1 MWMLKNLITLFI
13 DITPNISDMKR
24 VILASILVLGTMLS
38 EAQSWNPYV
47 SQGII
52 SPLLPEEFRE
62 PGVASFNLGNSGS
75 SPLLFD
81 RNNSDNN
88 LSVIITMSDGL
99 PDKRNPL
106 SALKGQGV
114 SYFDWSYDRSTNTFT
129 GVQKRDIPGY
139 FQTSLTVGFQANNNS
154 PLDVASNG
162 FQIKLK
168 TPAYLGGSNTTQDDV
183 VSSYTATRAFDY
195 GDAPESYGRARHEIN
210 LNKDPL
216 SGDYNRYIVL
226 GSIVDHDPF
235 PNFSDPAN
243 GDNIYGED
251 DEDGVIFPVLSVGNS
266 YVVPVT
272 VTVHGESFGV
282 LNAWFDWNGDG
293 DFLDPGEKVNGA
305 PIPVYSSGI
314 IPLQV
319 SVPEDAVFNQHIYA
333 RFRIGGN
340 TGPVG
345 DNMWGEVEDY
355 RIFIHSAELSAT
367 ALVTQ
372 PSGYGELDGA
382 IELLVTGGKLPYT
395 FEWSNGASSEDL
407 SGLGPGNYEV
417 VVTDAANN
425 KVTASVIITW
435 PDRIEN
441 GRTVVDIPG
450 IDISVYPNPVTDK
463 YYVNISRD
471 GKYRLE
477 LVNAAGSLVY
487 NEIVVFDAGNG
498 NMVQLSREDLVSGA
512 YVMRIT
518 GVDSEVFRTVKI
530 TMMQQK

>member
-1 MWMLKNLITLFI
+1 
-13 DITPNISDMKR
+13 MKR
-24 VILASILVLGTMLS
+24 VILASILVLSAMLS

-52 SPLLPEEFRE
+52 SLLLPEEFRE

-75 SPLLFD
+75 SSLLFD
-81 RNNSDNN
+81 RNNPENN
-88 LSVIITMSDGL
+88 LSILITMSDGV
-99 PDKRNPL
+99 PDKRNPV

-114 SYFDWSYDRSTNTFT
+114 SYFDWSYDRLTNTFT

-139 FQTSLTVGFQANNNS
+139 FQTSLTVGFQADNNS
-154 PLDVASNG
+154 PLNVASNG
-162 FQIKLK
+162 FKIELK
-168 TPAYLGGSNTTQDDV
+168 VPSYLGVSNTTQDDA
-183 VSSYTATRAFDY
+183 VSSFTATRAFDL
-195 GDAPESYGRARHEIN
+195 GDAPESFGKARHEIN

-226 GSIVDHDPF
+226 GTIVDHDPIL
-235 PNFSDPAN
+235 NFSVPAN

-251 DEDGVIFPVLSVGNS
+251 DEDGVIFPVLSAGNS

-272 VTVHGESFGV
+272 VTVHGESFGI

-293 DFLDPGEKVNGA
+293 DFLDSGEKVNGA
-305 PIPVYSSGI
+305 PIPVYSSGM

-319 SVPEDAVFNQHIYA
+319 AVPENVVFDQHIYA

-340 TGPVG
+340 SGPVG
-345 DNMWGEVEDY
+345 ENMWGEVEDY

-367 ALVTQ
+367 ASVTQ
-372 PSGYGELDGA
+372 PSDYGELNGA
-382 IELLVTGGKLPYT
+382 IEMLVTGGKLPYT

-407 SGLGPGNYEV
+407 ANIGPGNYEV
-417 VVTDAANN
+417 VVTDAANR
-425 KVTASVIITW
+425 KVTATGIVAW

-441 GRTVVDIPG
+441 GRKVVDIPG
-450 IDISVYPNPVTDK
+450 IDISVYPNPVTDN
-463 YYVNISRD
+463 YYVAISRD

-477 LVNAAGSLVY
+477 LVNSAGSLVF
-487 NEIVVFDAGNG
+487 NKIVDFDAGNG
-498 NMVQLSREDLVSGA
+498 NVVQLSREGLVSGP
-512 YVMRIT
+512 YVMRIM
-518 GVDSEVFRTVKI
+518 GVDSQVFRTVKI